1 MVLPEW
7 SKLNTERLLKYG
19 FQQLN
24 RNPVAVARD
33 PISFSSFNPYGITAT
48 FLGSALYEP
57 PSIAYSKP

>member
-1 MVLPEW
+1 MDF
-7 SKLNTERLLKYG
+7 K
-19 FQQLN
+19 QLN